1 MRHKSKVSSALGNV
15 LGIAIFIMVAAFL
28 KVDLTSL
35 IFGVGSPAPIVVNPI
50 QPAKVR
56 VEQPVPQ
63 TTSDGYDHYT
73 DKNGNEVVI
82 VPARYEVK
90 KEAAPTQA
98 APTQDYSAVPPL
110 ASQPATQTRNAPVQA
125 APPANLAQVVMSA
138 AAKAHTGMN
147 VFESCRCGNGIAT
160 KGDLKHEVLEKC
172 AQPVSRQFTGNMD
185 CREIWLYNFGPNE
198 FMQGICFDGNQV
210 TKVLSLDHGY

>member
-56 VEQPVPQ
+56 IEQPIPQ
-63 TTSDGYDHYT
+63 ATSDGYDHYT

-90 KEAAPTQA
+90 NEAAPTQT
-98 APTQDYSAVPPL
+98 APTQDHSAVPPL
-110 ASQPATQTRNAPVQA
+110 ASPPATQTRNAPVQA
-125 APPANLAQVVMSA
+125 APPANLALVAMNA
-138 AAKAHTGMN
+138 TAKAHTGMN
-147 VFESCRCGNGIAT
+147 VFESCRCSNGIAT

-172 AQPVSRQFTGNMD
+172 AQPAGRFGGSTD

-198 FMQGICFDGNQV
+198 FMQGVCFKDNRV
-210 TKVLSLDHGY
+210 SKVLSLDHGY